1 MLSPRKSNRELA
13 LHTLQEL
20 AGNGVRTVIVCPGA
34 RNSAW
39 VEALLE
45 SSRDASLGF
54 SFEVLNHFDER
65 AAGFAALGRARAS
78 TKPVAVLTT
87 SGSAAGELLPA
98 AMEAF
103 YTGTRIFFLTAD
115 RPRRFRGTGSPQACE
130 QVGIF
135 GVYCSEGLDID
146 GESTHPFAFATGP
159 KIPAGRGPAHWNVC
173 FEEPQT
179 EAQLGTDTLAT
190 PFDMSEAKHP
200 LVIVG
205 ELSRDESRIVSTV
218 LRNWGYPVITEALSQ
233 LSTDSSLDE
242 LRIEVHH
249 GLWQEAIAHAYPI
262 DAVIRIGG
270 VPTLRFWR
278 DLEAHPEAS
287 KIPVLSISSLPFSGL
302 PRAKALQMLVSDIYR
317 LTVPAP
323 RFAGTNSTRDWRTA
337 NHARRLELLRV
348 LGQHPA
354 SEPGVFRALSEE
366 IPENALVYLGNS
378 LPIREWDLCAHREL
392 RFASRTISASRGLN
406 GIDGQLST
414 FFGMISAGGSAATG
428 AESWAILG
436 DLTALYDSTA
446 PWILREFE
454 RAGKA
459 PAEWHL
465 AIINNSGG
473 RIFERLFGN
482 PAYINEHSIGFEHWA
497 KQWNLSYAR
506 IEGTSLREFMKL
518 SRANGSL
525 PQILEIIPDSA
536 ATSAFWKEWEGT

>member
-1 MLSPRKSNRELA
+1 MPSPRKSNLELA
-13 LHTLQEL
+13 LQTLQDL
-20 AGNGVRTVIVCPGA
+20 HGNGVRSVIVCPGA

-54 SFEVLNHFDER
+54 AFEVLNHFEER

-78 TKPVAVLTT
+78 GKPVAVLTT

-103 YTGTRIFFLTAD
+103 YTGTRIYFLTAD

-146 GESTHPFAFATGP
+146 GESSKAFAFATGP
-159 KIPAGRGPAHWNVC
+159 KLPAGRGPVHWNVC

-179 EAQLGTDTLAT
+179 ESQLVADLSA
-190 PFDMSEAKHP
+190 PVFDMSEARYP

-233 LSTDSSLDE
+233 LSTDPSLDE
-242 LRIEVHH
+242 LRIEAHR
-249 GLWQEAIAHAYPI
+249 GLWQEAVANGYPI

-270 VPTLRFWR
+270 VPTLRLWR
-278 DLEAHPEAS
+278 DLEVHPEAS
-287 KIPVLSISSLPFSGL
+287 KVPVLSISSLPFSGL
-302 PRAKALQMLVSDIYR
+302 PRAKALQMLVGDLYR

-323 RFAGTNSTRDWRTA
+323 RFAGTESYRAWRTA
-337 NHARRLELLRV
+337 NHARRFELLRL
-348 LGQHPA
+348 LGAHTA
-354 SEPGVFRALSEE
+354 GEPGVFRSLSEE

-378 LPIREWDLCAHREL
+378 LPIREWDLCAHREA
-392 RFASRTISASRGLN
+392 RFSARTIAASRGLN

-414 FFGMISAGGSAATG
+414 FFGMISAGP
-428 AESWAILG
+428 ENWAILG

-454 RAGKA
+454 RAGAA
-459 PAEWHL
+459 PADWHL

-473 RIFERLFGN
+473 RIFERLFGK

-497 KQWNLSYAR
+497 KQWGLSYSR
-506 IEGTSLREFMKL
+506 IDGASVREFVKA
-518 SRANGSL
+518 SRAAGSL
-525 PQILEIIPDSA
+525 PQVLEIIPDTV
-536 ATSAFWKEWEGT
+536 ATAAFWKEWEGT